1 MDFEK
6 LLEGYEEA
14 IELAKTQK
22 QRKNAPK
29 GAEYWNAFIDGAFH
43 LFQNI
48 KREIDFKPQ
57 VDDPT
62 EEEKQKYYLKEY
74 KEYPVGILRYRGQEV
89 PIYID
94 DYGQQEFIVIDGKT
108 YGGGTYNTLCEY
120 DFCMIIDRIINE
132 QIANIKAER

>member
-6 LLEGYEEA
+6 LLEDYEEA

-22 QRKNAPK
+22 QRKNAPR
-29 GAEYWNAFIDGAFH
+29 GAEYWNVFIDGAFH
-43 LFQNI
+43 LFQNM
-48 KREIDFKPQ
+48 KREIDFEPQ

-74 KEYPVGILRYRGQEV
+74 KEYPVGILRYRGQEA

-94 DYGQQEFIVIDGKT
+94 DYGQQEYMIFQGKE
-108 YGGGTYNTLCEY
+108 YSGGSYNFECRQ
-120 DFCMIIDRIINE
+120 DFCCMIDDVLDRKSI
-132 QIANIKAER
+132 